1 MRESKRKTERETERG
16 EGGRAREREIERDR
30 TKYATRYSA
39 FLFVL
44 LCLTCLLQAKK
55 LPSSGIFSG
64 SLLRNKH
71 RTALHNRESVH
82 RVFLLADDQKL
93 N

>member
-1 MRESKRKTERETERG
+1 MRESKRKTKRERERG
-16 EGGRAREREIERDR
+16 EGESARERESERDR
-30 TKYATRYSA
+30 TQYATRYSA

-44 LCLTCLLQAKK
+44 LCLACLLQAKK
-55 LPSSGIFSG
+55 LLSSGIFSW
-64 SLLRNKH
+64 SLMRNRH
-71 RTALHNRESVH
+71 RTALHNRELVH